1 LNSDSAPFKKRF
13 SVLFLMRGVEYY
25 RQKYELG
32 LVDIANSLEQY
43 NEFLRNLGEEK
54 SLEEMLKEHLRLKK
68 RLRIL
73 DIGCGNA
80 GALKDLKKKFG
91 PKIETVG
98 LDLVPFPSANADK
111 SIVGNALEKEL
122 PQKCDFVFSF
132 RTLHEIGFSEGFVK
146 EICRCLALHGTALLA
161 FRLRNI
167 VGETMEWTGDIEEND
182 EKFLFG
188 IAEKGRFEGCK
199 VFGRIAFENLS
210 NSEKT
215 PTGIFI
221 KIKKES

>member
-1 LNSDSAPFKKRF
+1 
-13 SVLFLMRGVEYY
+13 MRGVEYY

-32 LVDIANSLEQY
+32 LVDVANSLEQY
-43 NEFLRNLGEEK
+43 NEFLANLGEEK
-54 SLEEMLKEHLRLKK
+54 TLEEMVKQQLRLKK

-73 DIGCGNA
+73 DVGCGNA

-91 PKIETVG
+91 AKIETIG
-98 LDLVPFPSANADK
+98 LDLVPFPFANADK

-132 RTLHEIGFSEGFVK
+132 RTLHEIGFSEGLVK
-146 EICRCLALHGTALLA
+146 EVCRCLALHGTALLA
-161 FRLRNI
+161 FRLRTI
-167 VGETMEWTGDIEEND
+167 AGAAMEWTGDIEEND

-199 VFGRIAFENLS
+199 IFGRVAFENLS
-210 NSEKT
+210 DSERT

-221 KIKKES
+221 KIKKEH

>member
-1 LNSDSAPFKKRF
+1 
-13 SVLFLMRGVEYY
+13 MRGVEYY
-25 RQKYELG
+25 RQKYEMG
-32 LVDIANSLEQY
+32 LVDVANSLEQY
-43 NEFLRNLGEEK
+43 NDFLRNLGEEK
-54 SLEEMLKEHLRLKK
+54 TLEEMFKQQLRLKK

-91 PKIETVG
+91 AKIETIG

-111 SIVGNALEKEL
+111 SVIGNALEKEL
-122 PQKCDFVFSF
+122 PQKCDFVLSF
-132 RTLHEIGFSEGFVK
+132 RTLHEIGFSGGLVK
-146 EICRCLALHGTALLA
+146 EVCRCLSLHGTALLA
-161 FRLRNI
+161 FRLRSI
-167 VGETMEWTGDIEEND
+167 AGAAMEWVGDIEESD

-199 VFGRIAFENLS
+199 VFGRVAFENLS
-210 NSEKT
+210 NNEKT

-221 KIKKES
+221 KIKKEH